1 MKFILETDRLRIR
14 KFKDSDLESLFAYRN
29 DPEVARYQ
37 GWDAPYPCE
46 MAREFVEEM
55 KAKDSAVREEW
66 FQAAIEEIVTGEM
79 VGDVAY
85 FVKKNEP
92 QAYIGY
98 SIARPYWRK
107 GYGMEAVRR
116 LLAYLF
122 DALDLHRV
130 IAITDVENI
139 PSFHMLERLGFRREG
154 HFVEN
159 LMFKGHWGSEYY
171 YGMLKREWES
181 LTS

>member
-55 KAKDSAVREEW
+55 KAKDSAVRGEW

-79 VGDVAY
+79 VGDYYSARLY
-85 FVKKNEP
+85 RCCPFAARSNRKN
-92 QAYIGY
+92 GC
-98 SIARPYWRK
+98 ARGRAPPRTTIFSGFFWN
-107 GYGMEAVRR
+107 
-116 LLAYLF
+116 F
-122 DALDLHRV
+122 AL
-130 IAITDVENI
+130 
-139 PSFHMLERLGFRREG
+139 
-154 HFVEN
+154 
-159 LMFKGHWGSEYY
+159 
-171 YGMLKREWES
+171 
-181 LTS
+181 